1 MGKNELKICPSSQ
14 TKSSDHIVVLH
25 ETPRW
30 AVMRGEPTMKDEL
43 PKRPLLTRRGAVRHI
58 NDVIGVPLK
67 LSSFSKLAMLDEAP
81 EPDAYYGKVQLY
93 KPENVERWAQERLLS
108 RKPKLLD
115 VNGRKDRDAA

>member
-1 MGKNELKICPSSQ
+1 MDKLFNK
-14 TKSSDHIVVLH
+14 
-25 ETPRW
+25 
-30 AVMRGEPTMKDEL
+30 
-43 PKRPLLTRRGAVRHI
+43 PLLTRKGAVRHI

-67 LSSFSKLAMLDEAP
+67 LSSFEKLAMLGEAP

-93 KPENVERWAQERLLS
+93 KPENVERLVQERLLS